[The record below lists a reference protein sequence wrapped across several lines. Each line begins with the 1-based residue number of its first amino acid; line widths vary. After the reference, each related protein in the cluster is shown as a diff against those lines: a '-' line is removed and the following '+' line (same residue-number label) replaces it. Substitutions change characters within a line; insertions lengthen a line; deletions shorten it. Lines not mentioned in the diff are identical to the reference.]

1 MFSLVEKFIDGVDT
15 LIAWLSFSLKQT
27 TETYCQLETADSPTV
42 LVAHNGSLMSVIRID
57 GSKTLIGSA
66 EFQALHD
73 SLTMGL
79 QTGLSRAGRSIQVVF
94 NYDNQTVGTKIEQI
108 FAPARETAQ
117 TLELE
122 LNDLFD
128 ERVKFLSQYCANEEV
143 YLVLWTK
150 PELLTKEQLDQ
161 ALKLKGKVLKD
172 NKLSLIKRSQNIF
185 APIPDLRD
193 PHDSFV
199 KSVLNDLASME
210 VRAHLLEIHEAVY
223 VMRRLADPDFTS
235 VDWKAS
241 LPGDKIPLKAYQNV
255 VQDVS
260 DLFWPSLARQLLPR
274 DAEVQDLRTVIVGDK
289 IYSSI
294 FIDLFP
300 KELKNFNQLFQRT
313 LATRIPWRMSFLID
327 SDGLKTINF
336 KALLASVLSFT
347 SEQNRLL
354 SDARNLLNEISI
366 NTDNAIVR
374 LRVMAI
380 VWAPSN
386 NLQLLRTRASEL
398 AKAIEGWGSC
408 DISEIS
414 GDPYAGYISSLMG
427 ISDHSVATATVAPL
441 TDVVYMLPFTRPASP
456 WEQGALLLRSPDG
469 KLWPFQPGS
478 SAQTTWIDIV
488 YARPG
493 SGKSVLSNTINLAL
507 CLSGG
512 LKRLPRIAIIDIGPS
527 SSGLISLLKEAL
539 PIEKHHYVTYER
551 LRMTQDYSIN
561 PFDTQLGCRFPT
573 AQERSFLVNFMTL
586 LATPLGA
593 VRPYDGISDMVGMI
607 VDELYK
613 NLADANKPYIYTPN
627 IEPVVDAI
635 LEEIGF
641 VRDNKSTWWEVTDAL
656 FIAGFPHEATLAQR
670 YAMPLMADAASMCR
684 STMVEDLYGK
694 VIAPTG
700 ETLVAAFARMISS
713 AVREYPI
720 LSRVTK
726 FDLGDA
732 RIVSLDLDEVAK
744 SGGEAADRQTAVMYM
759 LARYILAR
767 HYYLTEDVVGDMPE
781 IYQKHHYMRAAELR
795 EDHKRLV
802 LDEFHRTSKASA
814 VRDQVIVDMR
824 EGRKWRVQVALLSQS
839 LEDFDEAM
847 IEFATAIYI
856 MDAGPAQTLEK
867 SAQVFGLTPTAKLAL
882 RTRVHGPREGGATFL
897 AQFFTKEGLN
907 TQLLTL
913 TLGPIELWAFS
924 TTVEDALVRNALY
937 KAISPVETRQ
947 VLARLFPSGTV
958 TKEIEKRLNQ
968 LREEKGVISA
978 NDSASEVE
986 KLVADI
992 LREYKINPQMKSL
1005 SR

>member
-1 MFSLVEKFIDGVDT
+1 MFSLVEKFIDGVDA

-27 TETYCQLETADSPTV
+27 TETYCQLETADSPSV

-57 GSKTLIGSA
+57 GSKILIGAA
-66 EFQALHD
+66 EFEALHD

-79 QTGLSRAGRSIQVVF
+79 QTGLSRAGRTVQVVF

-117 TLELE
+117 NLELE
-122 LNDLFD
+122 LTDLFD

-161 ALKLKGKVLKD
+161 ALKLKGKVARD

-185 APIPDLRD
+185 AAIPDLRD

-199 KSVLNDLASME
+199 KSVLNDLASMD
-210 VRAHLLEIHEAVY
+210 VRAHLLDIHESVH
-223 VMRRLADPDFTS
+223 VMRRLADPEFTS
-235 VDWKAS
+235 TEWKAS

-274 DAEVQDLRTVIVGDK
+274 DAEVQDLRTVVVGDK

-336 KALLASVLSFT
+336 KSLLASVLSFT

-354 SDARNLLNEISI
+354 SDARNLLNEISV

-374 LRVMAI
+374 LRVLAI

-408 DISEIS
+408 DVSEIS

-427 ISDHSVATATVAPL
+427 ISDQSVATATVAPL

-613 NLADANKPYIYTPN
+613 NLADANKPYVYTPN

-641 VRDNKSTWWEVTDAL
+641 VRDSKSTWWEVTDAL

-700 ETLVAAFARMISS
+700 ETLVAAFARMVSS

-781 IYQKHHYMRAAELR
+781 IYQKHHYARAAELR

-802 LDEFHRTSKASA
+802 MDEFHRTSKASA

-867 SAQVFGLTPTAKLAL
+867 SAKVFGLSPTAKLAL

-937 KAISPVETRQ
+937 KAISPTESRQ
-947 VLARLFPSGTV
+947 LLARLFPSGTV

-986 KLVADI
+986 KLVVDI

-1005 SR
+1005 PR